1 MQEESS
7 RNLLLPG
14 LIQTGDWEKCMY
26 LSNVVFL
33 NACTVMVSVSQS
45 LFAVHLGM
53 GTCGTSVLTA
63 VMSPLS
69 NVGELISL
77 GLWYTMYP
85 ESFGG
90 GAFLVNVS

>member
-1 MQEESS
+1 
-7 RNLLLPG
+7 
-14 LIQTGDWEKCMY
+14 MY

-45 LFAVHLGM
+45 LFAVYLGM

-77 GLWYTMYP
+77 GLM
-85 ESFGG
+85 
-90 GAFLVNVS
+90 VHNVSWEFWWGSVLGECLLEHDYFWVTVLNGG